1 MLSITLRQLEYA
13 TATARHGSVTAAAL
27 SLHVSQPAL
36 SVALGLLEA
45 HLGRALFLRRPGG
58 RITPTS
64 FGRGWIEAAEIQ
76 LAGLAR
82 LGSTAPD
89 LRGEVRLAVFEDLAA
104 ACLAPLLAYAAT
116 AAPHLVIVPQ
126 VLPFEP
132 LAEALRRGR
141 ADLALTWDLGLPRDI
156 TRQTLADVPPHAV
169 LAPDHPLALNH
180 PLAPGHPVA
189 AAHPLAP
196 AHPLAA
202 RGDQAHTGLRLADL
216 APWPLVLT
224 DQGASIAHMRALF
237 AAKGLVANIAHR
249 TASLALMRSYA
260 ANGLGVGLSY
270 TNPAARISDDGK
282 AVVTRTLTDAGTE
295 PLVLARLGANP
306 LSAAAGDLAA
316 LLPAAPLFAAFRG
329 DTA

>member
-89 LRGEVRLAVFEDLAA
+89 LGCEVRLAVFDDLAA

-169 LAPDHPLALNH
+169 LAPTH
-180 PLAPGHPVA
+180 PLAPGHPLA
-189 AAHPLAP
+189 PSRPDAAHPLAAGRDHTP
-196 AHPLAA
+196 
-202 RGDQAHTGLRLADL
+202 TGLRLADL
-216 APWPLVLT
+216 APWPLVLA

-249 TASLALMRSYA
+249 TASLALMRSFA